1 MKISV
6 LNGLELREKLVVGN
20 VRKRILM
27 TRMLVKIMIEIMVV
41 IFTITVISVN

>member
-1 MKISV
+1 M
-6 LNGLELREKLVVGN
+6 VVGN

-27 TRMLVKIMIEIMVV
+27 TRMLVKIMIEIMVI